1 MTRTLYI
8 TTKVE
13 LIVPELISESEFDDE
28 VNELEFKLFANKS
41 SLIHINN
48 YEVIGVHYGFNDL

>member
-1 MTRTLYI
+1 MIKTLYI

-28 VNELEFKLFANKS
+28 VNELEFKLVANKS
-41 SLIHINN
+41 SLIHINS
-48 YEVIGVHYGFNDL
+48 YEVIEVNS